1 MSADVCRISSCY
13 CCYWEHL
20 KFWNDHNQLELE
32 ISLVKCH
39 AYNIWTHVAHF
50 NDLNIFEY
58 LLAAV
63 DLGPKSA
70 ATYDHQ
76 GMISMMNPRVAE
88 QVFNPVLPKSRGA
101 FRHVIWMKKKT
112 TVWAHPPKYIHFWSA
127 IINRVSGPWL
137 YTTNISTYIYIY
149 VGCFTQIHEVNVK
162 MLHYIFRLGKQ
173 IYKSNV

>member
-1 MSADVCRISSCY
+1 MMPESSCVFDDSGIFFKIRDVPHKLAFCPVFPWKRVRTWWPTTNRMTPY
-13 CCYWEHL
+13 NYHYWWCL
-20 KFWNDHNQLELE
+20 QMCVGLAAVIDVIGNTKFWNDHNQLGLE

-70 ATYDHQ
+70 ATHDHQ

-101 FRHVIWMKKKT
+101 FRHVIWMK
-112 TVWAHPPKYIHFWSA
+112 
-127 IINRVSGPWL
+127 
-137 YTTNISTYIYIY
+137 
-149 VGCFTQIHEVNVK
+149 
-162 MLHYIFRLGKQ
+162 
-173 IYKSNV
+173 